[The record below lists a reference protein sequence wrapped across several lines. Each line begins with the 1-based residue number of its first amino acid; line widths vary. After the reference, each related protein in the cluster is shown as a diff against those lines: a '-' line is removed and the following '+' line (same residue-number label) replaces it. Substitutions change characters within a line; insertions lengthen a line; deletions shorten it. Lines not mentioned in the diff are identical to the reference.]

1 MAFHFSNIMKSLT
14 RRFNKKNSKDN
25 KSTGTA
31 DSKSPSTKELRKV
44 PTHHEQN
51 VEGPMSV
58 MSSSS
63 SSIYSVPAVPESQ
76 LLPYAQYVTLSP
88 EEVKF
93 NCQTR
98 VMAHEVKYSMVTTV
112 VNSWERDLKTI
123 PNWDKIGGEILL
135 RK

>member
-1 MAFHFSNIMKSLT
+1 MTT
-14 RRFNKKNSKDN
+14 R
-25 KSTGTA
+25 
-31 DSKSPSTKELRKV
+31 
-44 PTHHEQN
+44 HEN

-58 MSSSS
+58 MCSSL
-63 SSIYSVPAVPESQ
+63 SSINSIPAVPASQ

-98 VMAHEVKYSMVTTV
+98 VMAHEVQFSMVTTV

-123 PNWDKIGGEILL
+123 PNWDKIGGELLL